1 LDPRLDPVIA
11 ETNDNRQ
18 HFEAFCRA
26 LTAAELGQPVPAATW
41 SVKDYIAHLAT
52 IDIWVGDW
60 FEHMADGRAWL
71 PKAED
76 GGPFNIDAWN
86 EAEVVKRRPASVEE
100 LLAEGAGHRAR
111 LLASWDR
118 FTPETLD
125 GNFDF
130 RGNSISFLR
139 YLQLWAG
146 HDPAHTMD
154 MLRALPAREPDPAVA
169 AWAARAGIASR

>member
-1 LDPRLDPVIA
+1 MDPRLDPVIA
-11 ETNDNRQ
+11 ETNGNRK
-18 HFEAFCRA
+18 HFEAFCRS
-26 LTAAELGQPVPAATW
+26 LTASELAQPVPAATW
-41 SVKDYIAHLAT
+41 SVQDYIAHLAT

-60 FEHMADGRAWL
+60 FEHMADGRPWR

-76 GGPFNIDAWN
+76 GGPFNIDVWN
-86 EAEVVKRRPASVEE
+86 EAEVASRRAASVED
-100 LLAEGAGHRAR
+100 LLTEGAGHRAR
-111 LLASWDR
+111 LLAAWDR

-125 GNFDF
+125 GRFDF
-130 RGNSISFLR
+130 RGNSITFLR

-169 AWAARAGIASR
+169 AWAARAGNPGR